1 MNDNSDQRS
10 LLSERLRPQ
19 KLSDLTLPLAVSERL
34 QRMIDRNRP
43 MNMIFH
49 GPPGSGKT
57 SAAQIFL
64 REWEQLELDT
74 LKINGSLQTGID
86 VVRDRIEGF
95 ARSPFSNSEELRL
108 CYIDEA
114 DYLSASAQASL
125 RVVIERYEHNCRFI
139 FALNELDKI
148 AVPLRSRLYAI
159 NFAISTAN
167 RPSAQL
173 RLQKRLS
180 ECLVEFGVKFD
191 PKRLEEIVSLYF
203 PDFRR
208 IANALEFEFEA

>member
-1 MNDNSDQRS
+1 
-10 LLSERLRPQ
+10 
-19 KLSDLTLPLAVSERL
+19 VSERL
-34 QRMIDRNRP
+34 QRMIDGKRP

-125 RVVIERYEHNCRFI
+125 RVVIEKYVS
-139 FALNELDKI
+139 AK
-148 AVPLRSRLYAI
+148 LRP
-159 NFAISTAN
+159 F
-167 RPSAQL
+167 RP
-173 RLQKRLS
+173 
-180 ECLVEFGVKFD
+180 
-191 PKRLEEIVSLYF
+191 
-203 PDFRR
+203 
-208 IANALEFEFEA
+208 

>member
-1 MNDNSDQRS
+1 MSDNSDQRS

-19 KLSDLTLPLAVSERL
+19 KLSDLTLPLAVSGRL
-34 QRMIDRNRP
+34 QRMIDRRRP

-49 GPPGSGKT
+49 GPPGTGKT
-57 SAAQIFL
+57 SAIQIFL
-64 REWEQLELDT
+64 REWEQFDT
-74 LKINGSLQTGID
+74 LQINGSLQTGID

-108 CYIDEA
+108 CFIDEA

-125 RVVIERYEHNCRFI
+125 RVLIEKCEYNCCFI

-148 AVPLRSRLYAI
+148 AVPLRSRLHGI

-173 RLQKRLS
+173 HPHELPFIHDFNTEPPRKNSPLERLR
-180 ECLVEFGVKFD
+180 VKA
-191 PKRLEEIVSLYF
+191 VSCYRSGGKL
-203 PDFRR
+203 
-208 IANALEFEFEA
+208 I